1 MGSFNTPTVVYSA
14 VRPFKV
20 EISTF
25 NTFDGIATTLMSDS
39 TMGLKKKEWNA
50 LSLKGLKNVINP
62 EGEPVADVTVIC
74 SPKKSEPGFPS
85 ICRTTYPWILDS
97 IDNNF
102 VERNLD
108 DGYTAVEDSDKR
120 AWSYKF
126 NIETAAGDDCYLQI
140 TNKKAILSSYNL
152 PATLQTV
159 NTWCN
164 TIPAMDNDITA

>member
-1 MGSFNTPTVVYSA
+1 MGSFNTPTPVYSA
-14 VRPFKV
+14 VRPFKN
-20 EISTF
+20 EIDAF
-25 NTFDGIATTLMSDS
+25 DTFDGIADTLMANTS
-39 TMGLKKKEWNA
+39 MGLLKKEWSA

-62 EGEPVADVTVIC
+62 DYEPVGDVTIL
-74 SPKKSEPGFPS
+74 STPKKSDAGFPTA
-85 ICRTTYPWILDS
+85 CRVAFPILFAS
-97 IDNNF
+97 VNNDF
-102 VERNLD
+102 MERNLD
-108 DGYTAVEDSDKR
+108 DGYTAVEDTDKR

-140 TNKKAILSSYNL
+140 TNKKAVLSSYNL